1 MTRRRYAYMKK
12 IITTLLMVVMMLSL
26 AACSEKSNSIE
37 LLGKEGIAPYDL
49 SEEGEYI
56 LQAFGMEND
65 SQIISYKAPEE
76 AITINVNVYRLE
88 NFEKWTL
95 IGESAI
101 SIGEEREPI
110 EQLEGTFTMQLQ
122 DNYVVD
128 FHINCAGRMSSQSE
142 EIILDSDSMAS
153 IKVFLQEF
161 QKVEINTEI
170 PVALM
175 VYDSGTSMKGHS
187 LQDYFDPS
195 VFEGMDLVQAVT
207 LEFSD
212 KVL

>member
-1 MTRRRYAYMKK
+1 MKK

>member
-1 MTRRRYAYMKK
+1 MKK
-12 IITTLLMVVMMLSL
+12 IITTLLMVIMMLSL
-26 AACSEKSNSIE
+26 ASCSEKPNSIKV
-37 LLGKEGIAPYDL
+37 LDKEGIAPYDL
-49 SEEGEYI
+49 SDEGEDI
-56 LQAFGMEND
+56 LQSFGMEND
-65 SQIISYKAPEE
+65 SQIITFKAPEE
-76 AITINVNVYRLE
+76 VITINVNVYRLE

-122 DNYVVD
+122 ENYVID

-142 EIILDSDSMAS
+142 EIVFDSESMAS
-153 IKVFLQEF
+153 TKAFLQEF
-161 QKVEINTEI
+161 QEIKLNTEI

-175 VYDSGTSMKGHS
+175 VYDSGTSMRSHS
-187 LQDYFDPS
+187 LQDYFEPTE
-195 VFEGMDLVQAVT
+195 FEGMDLVQAVT

-212 KVL
+212 KEL